1 MKISWNWLG
10 RHVDLSGL
18 DPFDVA
24 HRFTMSVAELDG
36 VEEFGKT
43 YHQVVAAKVLA
54 IALHPAADHVRIV
67 ELDTGSG
74 KVSLVSGAPNL
85 RLGMMVPYAPP
96 GVKLEGMEEKPV
108 VAVVTIRGVT
118 SPGVVC
124 SERELGISDDH
135 SGVMELPQGTV
146 PGTRLTDLAP
156 IHDIVLE
163 IDNTSITHRPDL
175 WGHRGIA
182 REIAALVGRTLR
194 PFEVS
199 IPEGSQDV
207 LSVSVE
213 APELCPRYT
222 ALVFDEIQVLPSP
235 LWLKCALSLVGI
247 RPINNVVD
255 LTNFV
260 MMDVANPMH
269 AFDARFVAGNTIVV
283 RNAEPGEEITTLD
296 GQVRDLLPSDTV
308 IADGERAVALG
319 GVMGG
324 ENSQILPDTRRVV
337 LESASFQ
344 PSAIRK
350 TSARLGLR
358 TDASARFEKGLDRI
372 APLMATSL
380 FARLLPELAPG
391 SKVLSR
397 FYDVQAPEVAPTV
410 ITVKPSWIRKKLGA
424 PVSDQTMIG
433 MLERIEFRIDVGDDE
448 FRIHVPTFRATRDI
462 TIPEDIVEEIGRLYG
477 YDNIVPTPILAP
489 VEPPPRLAANE
500 IQPVVVDTLVG
511 LGYQEILSYSFDSAQ
526 FANQIGYSLEGTL
539 ELRNPISADMPV
551 MRRSLLPNM
560 LLAAGRNAQEWD
572 DFRIF
577 ETGRVFFTDP
587 DGEIPYQ
594 ERHVAGVL
602 YSRYEDNFDI
612 FRKIR
617 GDVEALLG
625 RLHRGSVRF
634 VMPDGMGNMPWTIP
648 EKARSIEVAGH
659 LVGYVSLLNPIV
671 RDTMKL
677 RGKVALFELNLEQ
690 IFELPEVVPVFQA
703 LPRFPSI
710 EQDISVIVECDT
722 PFEDVERVILMRGT
736 ELLQRT
742 ELVAVFKGN
751 PIPEGKKSI
760 SFRLEFRSAERTL
773 TDEDVSP
780 VMSDILAGLKAEVQ
794 GEIRT

>member
-18 DPFDVA
+18 DPYELA
-24 HRFTMSVAELDG
+24 NRFTMSVAELDG
-36 VEEFGKT
+36 VEEFGQT
-43 YHQVVAAKVLA
+43 YHQVVAARVLS
-54 IALHPAADHVRIV
+54 IAAHPQADHIRII
-67 ELDTGSG
+67 ELETGSG
-74 KVSLVSGAPNL
+74 KVTLVSGAPNL
-85 RLGMMVPYAPP
+85 RVGMMLPYAPP
-96 GVKLEGMEEKPV
+96 GVKLEGLEDKPV
-108 VAVVTIRGVT
+108 VATVTIRGVA

-135 SGVMELPQGTV
+135 SGVMELPADTL
-146 PGTRLTDLAP
+146 PGTRLTDIAP
-156 IHDIVLE
+156 VHDIVLE

-182 REIAALVGRTLR
+182 REMAALVGRTLA
-194 PFEVS
+194 PFDMT
-199 IPEGSQDV
+199 IPQGAENPLTV
-207 LSVSVE
+207 KVE

-222 ALVFDEIQVLPSP
+222 ALVFDDIQVQPSP
-235 LWLKCALSLVGI
+235 LWLKCALSMVGI

-260 MMDVANPMH
+260 MMDVANPTH
-269 AFDARFVAGNTIVV
+269 AFDSRFVAGNTILV
-283 RNAEPGEEITTLD
+283 RNAEPGEELTTLD
-296 GQVRDLLPSDTV
+296 GQVRDLLPSDAV
-308 IADGERAVALG
+308 IADAEKGVGLA

-324 ENSQILPDTRRVV
+324 ENSQILPDTRRVI
-337 LESASFQ
+337 LESANFN

-358 TDASARFEKGLDRI
+358 TDASVRFEKALDRI

-380 FARLLPELAPG
+380 FARLLPQLSPG
-391 SKVLSR
+391 AKVASR

-424 PVSDQTMIG
+424 PISDDTMKG
-433 MLERIEFRIDVGDDE
+433 MLERIEFCIDVGDDE

-500 IQPVVVDTLVG
+500 IQPVVVDTLAG

-526 FANQIGYSLEGTL
+526 FATQLGYSLEGAL

-560 LLAAGRNAQEWD
+560 LLAAGRNALEWD
-572 DFRIF
+572 QFKLF

-587 DGEIPYQ
+587 DGEIPNQ
-594 ERHVAGVL
+594 ERHVAGIV
-602 YSRYEDNFDI
+602 YARHEDNFEI
-612 FRKIR
+612 YRKLR

-634 VMPDGMGNMPWTIP
+634 VMPDGIANMPWTIP
-648 EKARSIEVAGH
+648 EKARSIEMAGH
-659 LVGYVSLLNPIV
+659 LVGYVSLLNPLV
-671 RDTMKL
+671 RDSMKL

-690 IFELPEVVPVFQA
+690 IFELPEVVPVFQP

-710 EQDISVIVECDT
+710 EQDISVIVECDV
-722 PFEDVERVILMRGT
+722 PFEDVERAILKRGT
-736 ELLQRT
+736 ELLQST

-751 PIPEGKKSI
+751 PIPEGKKSL
-760 SFRLEFRSAERTL
+760 SFRLEFRSSDRTL
-773 TDEDVSP
+773 TDDDVSP
-780 VMSDILAGLKAEVQ
+780 VMADILAGLKAEVQ